1 MLTSGKGACTPK
13 TRAMCTDACTDDAL
27 FAWAE
32 PCTKGTPNTAVP
44 DGKFNTQN
52 TALAAAA
59 HQSKAAQTPGQSLAL
74 YGAGVICN
82 MPGL

>member
-32 PCTKGTPNTAVP
+32 PCTKGTPCTALP
-44 DGKFNTQN
+44 EGKFSTQN

-59 HQSKAAQTPGQSLAL
+59 HQSKAAQTPDQSLAL
-74 YGAGVICN
+74 CGAGEICN
-82 MPGL
+82 MTGL